1 MVASLRLGSRCRL
14 RAVETKVPLKAIKFR
29 VHVFAT
35 LLLAS
40 FVVSLVALFLLFAT
54 GRFGRMAEDNAEA
67 IFAHMADA
75 QAQKLEGLVRSATQ
89 AVQTAARMPMPDYRA
104 MRADSSMAALLTA
117 LVQVNP
123 SLYGAYF
130 GLADGSFFQV
140 IGFASDPVA
149 GRRLGAPGA
158 ARFAMRSIDGAH
170 AGESEQW
177 RFIAADGRI
186 VGQRTDPSDYDPRA
200 RPWYGRA
207 PASGALGLTEPYLF
221 QSSPTL
227 GVTLVQRIAAVDGVA
242 GVDLSLSSLSEFVQR
257 TVEAQPGGSIVLDDQ
272 GRILASGGSLPGDGR
287 PPAPLTRL
295 GDSSHPFL
303 VALYRRLSGAA
314 LPELL
319 EIDGERHLLAVRE
332 VPLAPQLSYRVVS
345 FAPLQTF
352 AAPVLAVRDQI
363 IALSAL
369 ALAIA
374 LPLAYG
380 VSRRASR
387 ALDDLAADSER
398 VRELDFSGDTT
409 VKSMFYEIDVLGDAH
424 RTMKHSLRE
433 RTEALKLARDKLSS
447 LVDSGLAL
455 AAVHDSDRLLASIL
469 LTGKRLANADAGTL
483 YLATGRDSLRFALR
497 TREDGLPATEIALH
511 DPVSGEPNDHFAS
524 VHAALNRRTV
534 VIDALRSE
542 TRFDVS
548 GALDF
553 DEATGYRTVS
563 QVSVPM
569 IAASGELLGVMQLIN
584 ALDPES
590 GAAIPFDPEIVKF
603 IEALAAQAAMALD
616 NHHLLESQ
624 REMMDSL
631 IRIIAGAIDAKSAY
645 TGGHCERVPELAV
658 MLAEAACEEDE
669 GALASFCFADGD
681 QWREFRVGAW
691 LHDCGKVTTPEYV
704 VDKATKLETLYN
716 RIHEVRTRFEVL
728 LRDARIDALEARL
741 AGQDAAACARR
752 FEDRAASLQEDF
764 AFVAACNI
772 GGETISEQCL
782 ARLRRLAGQTWLRH
796 FDDRLGLSHGEAARH
811 ARTPAAALPAVET
824 LLADKDHHRI
834 ERLAPMADDPA
845 LGLNMAV
852 PELLYNLGERYNLSV
867 ARGTLTDEERFKV
880 NEHIIQTIV
889 MLDRLPLPKNLRRVP
904 EYASTH
910 HETLTGTG
918 YPRGLVAEQLSVPAR
933 IMAIADIFEALTASD
948 RPYKDGKPLSEAVRM
963 LAEFCDRGHIDRNL
977 FELFLL
983 RGVHRRYAERFLA
996 PEQIDEVDIARY
1008 LRSGAPGARPVGGR
1022 GHC

>member
-1 MVASLRLGSRCRL
+1 MQS
-14 RAVETKVPLKAIKFR
+14 KAIKFR

-67 IFAHMADA
+67 IFSRMADA
-75 QAQKLEGLVRSATQ
+75 QAQKLEGLVRAATQ
-89 AVQTAARMPMPDYRA
+89 AVETVARLPADDYRA
-104 MRADSSMAALLTA
+104 TRADSTMAALLRA
-117 LVQVNP
+117 QVAVNP
-123 SLYGAYF
+123 ALYGAYF

-140 IGFASDPVA
+140 IGFASDADA
-149 GRRLGAPGA
+149 GRRLGAPEA
-158 ARFAMRSIDGAH
+158 ARFALRSIDRRR
-170 AGESEQW
+170 AGQVEHW
-177 RFIAADGRI
+177 RFIGEDGT
-186 VGQRTDPSDYDPRA
+186 VLEQRSDDSDYDPRT
-200 RPWYGRA
+200 RPWYADA
-207 PASGALGLTEPYLF
+207 PAGGELGLTDPYRF
-221 QSSPTL
+221 QSSSAL
-227 GVTLVQRIAAVDGVA
+227 GVTLVRRIAAADGVV
-242 GVDLSLSSLSEFVQR
+242 GVDLSLASLSEFVR
-257 TVEAQPGGSIVLDDQ
+257 RIVRDQPGGSIVIDHR
-272 GRILASGGSLPGDGR
+272 GRILASAGQLPADGGR
-287 PPAPLTRL
+287 AEPLMGL
-295 GDSSHPFL
+295 GESGHPFL
-303 VALYRRLSGAA
+303 QTLQRRLAGDDPS
-314 LPELL
+314 PLL
-319 EIDGERHLLAVRE
+319 EIGGERYLLAVRA
-332 VPLAPQLSYRVVS
+332 VALAPRLAYRVVS
-345 FAPLQTF
+345 YAPLAHF

-363 IALSAL
+363 IVLSTV

-380 VSRRASR
+380 VSRRASW
-387 ALDDLAADSER
+387 ALDRLAEDSER
-398 VRELDFSGDTT
+398 VRELDFSGDTRIE
-409 VKSMFYEIDVLGDAH
+409 SMFYEIDVLGDAH

-483 YLATGRDSLRFALR
+483 YLATGHDSLRFALR
-497 TREDGLPATEIALH
+497 TRDDGLPATEIPLH
-511 DPVSGEPNDHFAS
+511 DPESGEPNQHFAS
-524 VHAALNRRTV
+524 VHAALNRHTV
-534 VIDALRSE
+534 VIDELRGE

-553 DEATGYRTVS
+553 DRATGYVTVS

-569 IAASGELLGVMQLIN
+569 ISASGELLGVMQLIN
-584 ALDPES
+584 ALDPET
-590 GAAIPFDPEIVKF
+590 GKPVPFDPEIVKF

-669 GALASFCFADGD
+669 GPLAGFTFADAD
-681 QWREFRVGAW
+681 AWREFRIGAW

-716 RIHEVRTRFEVL
+716 RIHEIRTRFEVL
-728 LRDARIDALEARL
+728 LRDARIEALEARL
-741 AGQDAAACARR
+741 AGDDEAGCARR
-752 FEDRAASLQEDF
+752 LDERTARLQADF
-764 AFVAACNI
+764 DFVAACNI
-772 GGETISEQCL
+772 GGEGIPDDCL
-782 ARLRRLAGQTWLRH
+782 ARLGQIAAQTWQRH
-796 FDDRLGLSHGEAARH
+796 FDDRLGLSHEEAARH
-811 ARTPAAALPAVET
+811 ARTPAPNLPATET

-834 ERLAPMADDPA
+834 ERRSPMADDPA

-852 PELLYNLGERYNLSV
+852 PELLYNLGEHYNLSV
-867 ARGTLTDEERFKV
+867 ARGTLTTEERFKV
-880 NEHIIQTIV
+880 NEHIIQTIL

-910 HETLTGTG
+910 HETLVGTG
-918 YPRGLVAEQLSVPAR
+918 YPRGLVAGQLSIPAR

-948 RPYKDGKPLSEAVRM
+948 RPYKEGKRLSEAVQM
-963 LAEFCDRGHIDRNL
+963 LADFCDRGHIDRDL
-977 FELFLL
+977 FELFLR
-983 RGVHRRYAERFLA
+983 RGVHLRYAGRFLA
-996 PEQIDEVDIARY
+996 PGQIDAVDITRFV
-1008 LRSGAPGARPVGGR
+1008 GARPSSA
-1022 GHC
+1022 